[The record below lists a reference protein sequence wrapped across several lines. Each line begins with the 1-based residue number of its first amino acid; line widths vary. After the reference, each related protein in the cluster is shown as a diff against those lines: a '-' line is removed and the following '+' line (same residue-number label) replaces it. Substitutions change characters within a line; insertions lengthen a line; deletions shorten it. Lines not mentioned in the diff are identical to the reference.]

1 MIYFAENFRFV
12 EMSMNQIKL
21 YDLFR
26 REMHLSDDKAAE
38 AVYAVQEMT
47 ESAFTSK
54 KDVLATKEDLY
65 SLRSELKKDIQ
76 DTKNNLYRAIYL
88 SGILQFIAMTG
99 SLLAI
104 IKLMK

>member
-1 MIYFAENFRFV
+1 
-12 EMSMNQIKL
+12 MNQIRL

-54 KDVLATKEDLY
+54 KDMLATKEDIH
-65 SLRSELKKDIQ
+65 SLRAELKKDIQ
-76 DTKNNLYRAIYL
+76 DTKDNLFRAIYL

-99 SLLAI
+99 TMMAI

>member
-1 MIYFAENFRFV
+1 
-12 EMSMNQIKL
+12 MNQIKL

-54 KDVLATKEDLY
+54 KDVLATKEDIYLLKEDLV

-76 DTKNNLYRAIYL
+76 DTKDNLYRAIYL

-99 SLLAI
+99 TLIAI

>member
-1 MIYFAENFRFV
+1 LIYFAGNFRFV
-12 EMSMNQIKL
+12 EMSMNQIRL
-21 YDLFR
+21 YDIFR
-26 REMHLSDDKAAE
+26 RELHLSDDKAAE
-38 AVYAVQEMT
+38 AVYAMQEMT

-54 KDVLATKEDLY
+54 KDVLATKEDIY
-65 SLRSELKKDIQ
+65 SLKSELKKDIQ
-76 DTKNNLYRAIYL
+76 DTKDNLYRAIYL